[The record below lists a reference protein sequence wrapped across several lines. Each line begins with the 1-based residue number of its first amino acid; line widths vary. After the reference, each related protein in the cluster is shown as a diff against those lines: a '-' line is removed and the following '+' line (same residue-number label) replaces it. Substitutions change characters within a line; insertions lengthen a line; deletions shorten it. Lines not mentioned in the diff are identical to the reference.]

1 MNFLLKVLLTAV
13 AVFVLAAILPG
24 VEIANYV
31 TAVWV
36 AFAIAVLN
44 MFVRPLLIFFTLPAT
59 IVTLGLFLFVIN
71 ALIILLAA
79 HLVGGFLVSSFFSAL
94 LFSVL
99 LSIFRSTLFKLI
111 KDKKKEELKPEKEEF
126 KAKNITIYTT
136 TENTNLKISLT
147 DKKVFTDMKQP
158 LETEI
163 AILVNP
169 KKQFQSFLG
178 IGGAITDAS
187 AEVFALSLIHI

>member
-1 MNFLLKVLLTAV
+1 MKIFLKLLLTAL
-13 AVFVLAAILPG
+13 AVLILANFLPG
-24 VEIANYV
+24 IVVDSYT
-31 TAVWV
+31 TAIVV
-36 AFAIAVLN
+36 AFTIAVLN

-111 KDKKKEELKPEKEEF
+111 KDKKKEEL
-126 KAKNITIYTT
+126 N
-136 TENTNLKISLT
+136 
-147 DKKVFTDMKQP
+147 
-158 LETEI
+158 
-163 AILVNP
+163 
-169 KKQFQSFLG
+169 
-178 IGGAITDAS
+178 
-187 AEVFALSLIHI
+187 